1 MVAGAAVVAG
11 AADVAEDPALP
22 VVAEVVAV
30 DDELL
35 LPPFKALAMID
46 TSMIAPMIIPT
57 CLPVCRFLCAC
68 VICGAE
74 PIFGLSDMCAS
85 IAQSCDSVPAML
97 AVALAQ

>member
-11 AADVAEDPALP
+11 AADVAEDPGLP

-46 TSMIAPMIIPT
+46 TSMITPT
-57 CLPVCRFLCAC
+57 EAGLEGFTIVTTPTPVQRR
-68 VICGAE
+68 
-74 PIFGLSDMCAS
+74 
-85 IAQSCDSVPAML
+85 
-97 AVALAQ
+97 ALELLGVSYNLGYA